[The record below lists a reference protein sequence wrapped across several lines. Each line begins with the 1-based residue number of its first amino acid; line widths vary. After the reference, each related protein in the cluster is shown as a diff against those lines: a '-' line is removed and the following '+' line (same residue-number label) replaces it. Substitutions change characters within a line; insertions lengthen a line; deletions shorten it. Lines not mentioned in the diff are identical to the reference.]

1 MDEISSTQFVFGA
14 TAPLVGQGLLLH
26 EVLDHTRARARA
38 HTHTHTQ
45 NDAPQSVGLLW
56 SSDQFVAETST

>member
-26 EVLDHTRARARA
+26 EVLDHARARA
-38 HTHTHTQ
+38 HTHTHKTTHH
-45 NDAPQSVGLLW
+45 SR
-56 SSDQFVAETST
+56 